1 MYRVQSLKEEPEL
14 MLGYLGSLVRCAG
27 PCKRTLFPPFI
38 EQEEPTAFPQ
48 KRLDPVP
55 AFTAEKEEHFFLER
69 VKMVCPF
76 YKLSKSSDALTEIRI
91 SGLSSYVHNY

>member
-27 PCKRTLFPPFI
+27 PCKGTLFPTFI

-91 SGLSSYVHNY
+91 PGLSLYVDNY